1 MKQMWKVT
9 FAVVCALLL
18 SGVVYGQKL
27 PDGKGKAELIRGC
40 TDCHSA
46 NLVVQKRRT
55 PEDWKKVVNDMAA
68 RGSQST
74 PKDIENIIRYLNTNF
89 GIKKADP
96 TAAPQSTA
104 TQSASPSASGKAA
117 KH

>member
-1 MKQMWKVT
+1 MKQIWKVT
-9 FAVVCALLL
+9 FGVVCALLL
-18 SGVVYGQKL
+18 STAAYGQKL

-40 TDCHSA
+40 TDCHST

-74 PKDIENIIRYLNTNF
+74 PKDIDNIIRYLNTNF
-89 GIKKADP
+89 GIKKAGP
-96 TAAPQSTA
+96 TAAP
-104 TQSASPSASGKAA
+104 QSASPSASGAAA